1 MNFNLTAHAKAEMIH
16 RKISKIQLQELLSSP
31 QQILPSQSGREVYQ
45 SKFKSESNKE
55 YLLRAVVDVSTR
67 PPTVVT
73 DYRTSK
79 LHKYWRET

>member
-1 MNFNLTAHAKAEMIH
+1 MNFNLTAHAETEMVH
-16 RKISKIQLQELLSSP
+16 RKISKISLQELLSSP

-45 SKFKSESNKE
+45 SKFRSESNRE

-73 DYRTSK
+73 VYRTSK